1 MRKINY
7 FLGGKEMEKLQI
19 EYCPTCGNVVE
30 KIEDHR
36 VPLMCCGQKLQLLK
50 PNSTE
55 AAIEKHQP
63 VISQENGT
71 LLICVGEV
79 EHPSVEAHWI
89 PWVVIRFGNEVHRYS
104 FEAGQKTIIELPCPA
119 SGMVVEAMAYCNLHG
134 LWSTEYTVL

>member
-1 MRKINY
+1 MK
-7 FLGGKEMEKLQI
+7 KMQI

-36 VPLMCCGQKLQLLK
+36 VPLMCCGQKLQPLV

-63 VISQENGT
+63 VISQENGK
-71 LLICVGEV
+71 LLIRVGEV

-89 PWVVIRFGNEVHRYS
+89 PWVIVQLENQIHRYS
-104 FEAGQKTIIELPCPA
+104 FEAGQIPIIDIPCPT
-119 SGMVVEAMAYCNLHG
+119 SGTVVKAMAYCNSHG
-134 LWSTEYTVL
+134 LWEVEYTVL